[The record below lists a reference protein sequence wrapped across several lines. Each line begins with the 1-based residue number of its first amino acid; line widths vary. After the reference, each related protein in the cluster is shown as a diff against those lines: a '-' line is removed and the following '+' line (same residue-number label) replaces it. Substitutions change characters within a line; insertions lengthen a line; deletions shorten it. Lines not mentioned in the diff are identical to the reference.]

1 MIKLGLS
8 IDDVDEEPSTSEE
21 KKIDEE
27 LPPLENDEV
36 SKMEDVD

>member
-8 IDDVDEEPSTSEE
+8 IDPDEEQVVDADEGKAPELEQAEE
-21 KKIDEE
+21 
-27 LPPLENDEV
+27 